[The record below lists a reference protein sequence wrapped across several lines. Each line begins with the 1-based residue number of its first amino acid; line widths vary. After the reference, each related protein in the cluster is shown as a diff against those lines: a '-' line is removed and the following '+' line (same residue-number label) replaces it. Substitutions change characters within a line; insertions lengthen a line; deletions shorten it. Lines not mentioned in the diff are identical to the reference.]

1 MAMISRLP
9 GVGTECRDGP
19 PVVVAAP
26 GWECHLCLGTKR
38 AYDGSCVD
46 CNVRLARK
54 KAKLLINREMAKGM
68 PKEVWRPRKWREVS
82 EEEEDATLISILG
95 LTSHVRNLQRESE

>member
-1 MAMISRLP
+1 MAFMSSRLT

-26 GWECHLCLGTKR
+26 GWECRVCSGR
-38 AYDGSCVD
+38 DQAYDGSCHD
-46 CNVRLARK
+46 CNRRLARR
-54 KAKLLINREMAKGM
+54 KARELVKTGWK
-68 PKEVWRPRKWREVS
+68 PKMWREVS

-95 LTSHVRNLQRESE
+95 LTSHVRNLMGDAG